1 MVVVYR
7 DGPLDVL
14 VVLVDVGPTVVLA
27 LVAELLEDVA
37 VAVWHW

>member
-14 VVLVDVGPTVVLA
+14 VVLADVGPTVVLA
-27 LVAELLEDVA
+27 LVAELFVGS
-37 VAVWHW
+37 VNQK